1 MPTPSTSPATPPC
14 PPTPTLS
21 LAAARALHL
30 AAQGLLQARRKKAV
44 KADVLATIRQMGVLQ
59 IDTIHVV
66 ARSPYLVLWS
76 RLGDYPQPWLEQ
88 LLAEGALFE
97 YWAHEA
103 SFVPIEDYGLYR
115 HRMLDPAAMGWKYS
129 VKWMAEQGE
138 AVAHV
143 LEHIRANGAAR
154 SADFERTDGKAGGWW
169 SWKPEK
175 RSLEVLFTS
184 GVLMIAKRHNFQRY
198 YDLAER
204 VLPAWDD
211 SQLLPEAQVRR
222 ALLLASVKALGLA
235 RASWISD
242 YFRTRQPRASLAH
255 DLQALVDEGALLR
268 CSVAG
273 WDDAVYVHA
282 GHGELMR
289 AAAAGKLAPTL
300 TTILSPF
307 DPVVWDRRR
316 ALELF
321 GFDYRLECYTPAE
334 KRRHGYFTLPI
345 LRRGALVGRLDAK
358 AHRAQGRFEIKS
370 LALEEGVCISPRLV
384 QDVAGAVKRLAGWH
398 GCPAIEIAQAQPAS
412 FGALLAGAL
421 QGADQD
427 GGQDARQAA
436 RRAA

>member
-1 MPTPSTSPATPPC
+1 MPSPHQPIPSDLPL
-14 PPTPTLS
+14 LS

-44 KADVLATIRQMGVLQ
+44 KADVLAAVRQMGVLQ

-103 SFVPIEDYGLYR
+103 CFVPIEDYGLYR

-138 AVAHV
+138 AVASV

-154 SADFERTDGKAGGWW
+154 SADFERTDGKVGGWW

-184 GVLMIAKRHNFQRY
+184 GVLMIAKRHQFQRY

-204 VLPAWDD
+204 VLPGWHDG
-211 SQLLPEAQVRR
+211 LLPPEEQARR
-222 ALLLASVKALGLA
+222 HLLLASVKALGLA

-242 YFRTRQPRASLAH
+242 YFRTKQARASLAQ
-255 DLQALVDEGALLR
+255 DLQALVEEGALLR
-268 CSVAG
+268 CAVAG

-282 GHGELMR
+282 EHGQLLH
-289 AAAAGKLAPTL
+289 AAAAGKLSPTL

-334 KRRHGYFTLPI
+334 KRRYGYFTLPI

-370 LALEEGVCISPRLV
+370 LALEDGVRLSARLV
-384 QDVAGAVKRLAGWH
+384 QDVAGAVQRLALWH
-398 GCPAIEIAQAQPAS
+398 ACPQVEIAQAQPAA
-412 FGALLAGAL
+412 FGALLAEAL
-421 QGADQD
+421 HD
-427 GGQDARQAA
+427 GGAAA

>member
-1 MPTPSTSPATPPC
+1 MPTLPTPAATP
-14 PPTPTLS
+14 LS

-44 KADVLATIRQMGVLQ
+44 KADVLAAIRQMGVLQ

-129 VKWMAEQGE
+129 VKWMAEQGD
-138 AVAHV
+138 AVASV

-154 SADFERTDGKAGGWW
+154 SADFERTDGQAGGWW

-204 VLPAWDD
+204 VLPGWHD
-211 SQLLPEAQVRR
+211 SQLLPEEQVRR
-222 ALLLASVKALGLA
+222 QLLLASVKALGLA
-235 RASWISD
+235 RA
-242 YFRTRQPRASLAH
+242 TP
-255 DLQALVDEGALLR
+255 
-268 CSVAG
+268 C
-273 WDDAVYVHA
+273 
-282 GHGELMR
+282 
-289 AAAAGKLAPTL
+289 
-300 TTILSPF
+300 
-307 DPVVWDRRR
+307 RRM
-316 ALELF
+316 
-321 GFDYRLECYTPAE
+321 
-334 KRRHGYFTLPI
+334 
-345 LRRGALVGRLDAK
+345 
-358 AHRAQGRFEIKS
+358 
-370 LALEEGVCISPRLV
+370 
-384 QDVAGAVKRLAGWH
+384 
-398 GCPAIEIAQAQPAS
+398 
-412 FGALLAGAL
+412 
-421 QGADQD
+421 
-427 GGQDARQAA
+427 
-436 RRAA
+436 

>member
-1 MPTPSTSPATPPC
+1 MKNPHDEKEPILSAPSTEPLQL
-14 PPTPTLS
+14 TL
-21 LAAARALHL
+21 AGARTLHL
-30 AAQGLLQARRKKAV
+30 AAQGLLQSRRKKAA
-44 KADVLATIRQMGVLQ
+44 KADVLAAIRQMGVLQ

-76 RLGDYPQPWLEQ
+76 RLGDYPQSWLEQ

-103 SFVPIEDYGLYR
+103 CFVPIEDYGLYR
-115 HRMLDPAAMGWKYS
+115 PRMLDPAAMGWKYS
-129 VKWMAEQGE
+129 VKWMDEQGQ
-138 AVAHV
+138 AVAAV
-143 LEHIRANGAAR
+143 LEHIRVNGAVR

-184 GVLMIAKRHNFQRY
+184 GVLMIAKRHQFQRY

-204 VLPAWDD
+204 VLPGWDD
-211 SQLLPEAQVRR
+211 VQLPSEQQVRR
-222 ALLLASVKALGLA
+222 SLLLASVKALGLA

-242 YFRTRQPRASLAH
+242 YFRTRQPRASLLQ
-255 DLQALVDEGALLR
+255 DLQALVEEGALLR
-268 CSVAG
+268 CQVAG
-273 WDDAVYVHA
+273 WDDPVYVHA
-282 GHGELMR
+282 DH
-289 AAAAGKLAPTL
+289 AALARTAAEGRLSPTL

-334 KRRHGYFTLPI
+334 KRQYGYFTLPI
-345 LRRGALVGRLDAK
+345 LRRGALVGRIDAK

-370 LALEEGVCISPRLV
+370 LALEDGVRMSARLV
-384 QDVAGAVKRLAGWH
+384 HDVAGAVQRLANWH
-398 GCPAIEIAQAQPAS
+398 ACPQVDVTQSQPAA
-412 FGALLAGAL
+412 FGALLAAAL
-421 QGADQD
+421 AIPAD
-427 GGQDARQAA
+427 RLAA
-436 RRAA
+436 